1 MTVFGKLWLTF
12 QERFQE
18 NSKKVAAKLQQLKG
32 YMNSGAVEVRIYKVQ
47 FQEVYILIE
56 V

>member
-18 NSKKVAAKLQQLKG
+18 NNKKVAAKLQLKG
-32 YMNSGAVEVRIYKVQ
+32 YMNSGAVEVRIYRVQ
-47 FQEVYILIE
+47 FQEMYILIE